1 MGMNIFF
8 CIFLITAAKTNHKNR
23 ILKNSIKNLNCAGRK
38 MPYDLKKQN
47 LMNKQK
53 NNFVESKIKIK
64 EHMDVY
70 KSKKNIL
77 EKFKNNFCC
86 EPEKNKNDLKNVK
99 EENPSFE
106 NKNDLNV
113 DEILNENKE
122 EKSEQ
127 ENELPSF
134 ENKDSILAENKDLN
148 VNEIL
153 IENND
158 DLISSI
164 NYENENIDEIK
175 NDLKSDSNPS
185 FE

>member
-8 CIFLITAAKTNHKNR
+8 CIFLITAAKTNHKN
-23 ILKNSIKNLNCAGRK
+23 IIPKNSIKNLNCAGRK

-77 EKFKNNFCC
+77 EKFKNNFSC
-86 EPEKNKNDLKNVK
+86 EPEKNKNDFKNVK

-106 NKNDLNV
+106 NKNDLNL
-113 DEILNENKE
+113 DENLNENKE

-134 ENKDSILAENKDLN
+134 ENKDLNCNENKDSILNENKDLN
-148 VNEIL
+148 VNE
-153 IENND
+153 N
-158 DLISSI
+158 I

-175 NDLKSDSNPS
+175 NDLK
-185 FE
+185 

>member
-8 CIFLITAAKTNHKNR
+8 CIFLITAAKTNHKN
-23 ILKNSIKNLNCAGRK
+23 IIPKNSIKNLNCAGRK

-77 EKFKNNFCC
+77 EKFKNNFSC
-86 EPEKNKNDLKNVK
+86 EPEKNKND
-99 EENPSFE
+99 FE
-106 NKNDLNV
+106 N
-113 DEILNENKE
+113 LNENKE

-134 ENKDSILAENKDLN
+134 ENKDLNCNENKDSILN
-148 VNEIL
+148 ENKDSILNEIK
-153 IENND
+153 D
-158 DLISSI
+158 
-164 NYENENIDEIK
+164 
-175 NDLKSDSNPS
+175 
-185 FE
+185 

>member
-122 EKSEQ
+122 
-127 ENELPSF
+127 
-134 ENKDSILAENKDLN
+134 SILAENKDLN